1 MVRHGPG
8 REDAFHRHGIGRL
21 EVDGCFVMLASLSAG
36 EHEIYIATEF
46 GEPKNMESI
55 VTLHLTVTG
64 SGQ

>member
-1 MVRHGPG
+1 
-8 REDAFHRHGIGRL
+8 
-21 EVDGCFVMLASLSAG
+21 MLASLSAG